1 MTSEIPPATI
11 RAYREALYR
20 VRAPVPFT
28 MRVDVPCP
36 ALAALHAAHG
46 VAASAFLTACNPFGR
61 RLADAANARRQ
72 AALADAIAACGLP
85 LVDGIGEDPSGLWP
99 GEPSLL
105 VLGIDEAAARALGA
119 RFDQNAILASGPD
132 AVPRLLPLR

>member
-1 MTSEIPPATI
+1 MTSVISPDTI

-28 MRVDVPCP
+28 LRVDAPCP

-46 VAASAFLTACNPFGR
+46 VAASAFLTACNPLGR
-61 RLADAANARRQ
+61 QLGDAANARRQ
-72 AALADAIAACGLP
+72 AALADALAVRRLA
-85 LVDGIGEDPSGLWP
+85 LVDGVGEDPSGLWP

-105 VLGIDEAAARALGA
+105 ALGLDAAAARALGE
-119 RFDQNAILASGPD
+119 RFEQNAILASGPD
-132 AVPRLLPLR
+132 AVPRLVLLR